1 MQLDFAAYESSII
14 RIQFLLTT
22 NIKERDR
29 YAAEK
34 LKIEAT
40 AQAVKDNTADLRVQ
54 LEEAKNQLALRKEYD
69 ELAEKII
76 MDRSLRPRD
85 EQHANLAKLNEEIA
99 ELERESQRYAQTWV
113 ERRQQ
118 FQKIVDEGMEMR
130 RQIRAEKEEVE
141 RMEGMEGAEDGEEG
155 ERSSMR
161 GRSCGVG
168 TPAPGYDGA
177 ATPMHE
183 NGNQDI
189 DPTSGGLAVNDQH
202 ANREKSPLRISQ
214 TVRAESD
221 KPAAEENEDAE
232 MAEDG
237 EVEPEEGMV
246 TAPPEGLIADED
258 EKEEGE
264 EEEAPA
270 DEEAKEGDT
279 MDMS

>member
-1 MQLDFAAYESSII
+1 MQLDFAAFESSII

-22 NIKERDR
+22 NIKERER

-40 AQAVKDNTADLRVQ
+40 AQAVKDNTGDLRVQ

-69 ELAEKII
+69 ELAEKITW
-76 MDRSLRPRD
+76 DRSLRPRD
-85 EQHANLAKLNEEIA
+85 EQHANLARLNEEIA
-99 ELERESQRYAQTWV
+99 ELEHESQGYAQTWV

-118 FQKIVDEGMEMR
+118 FQRIVYEGMEMR

-141 RMEGMEGAEDGEEG
+141 RIEGLEGMEGMEGGEDGEEG
-155 ERSSMR
+155 ERSSLR
-161 GRSCGVG
+161 GRSSGVG
-168 TPAPGYDGA
+168 TPAPGYEGGA
-177 ATPMHE
+177 TAMHE

-189 DPTSGGLAVNDQH
+189 DPASGGLAVNGQH
-202 ANREKSPLRISQ
+202 AEREKSPLRMSQ
-214 TVRAESD
+214 TVRGGLE

-237 EVEPEEGMV
+237 EVEPEGV
-246 TAPPEGLIADED
+246 AVAAPPEGLIADED

-264 EEEAPA
+264 EEEA
-270 DEEAKEGDT
+270 KEGDT

>member
-1 MQLDFAAYESSII
+1 MQLDFAAFESSII

-22 NIKERDR
+22 NIKERER

-69 ELAEKII
+69 ELAEKITS
-76 MDRSLRPRD
+76 DRSLRPRD

-99 ELERESQRYAQTWV
+99 ELEHESQGYAQTWV

-141 RMEGMEGAEDGEEG
+141 RMEGMEGADGEAG
-155 ERSSMR
+155 EDSSLR
-161 GRSCGVG
+161 GRSSGVG
-168 TPAPGYDGA
+168 TPAPGHDGG

-183 NGNQDI
+183 NGNQDV
-189 DPTSGGLAVNDQH
+189 DLTSRGLAVSGQH
-202 ANREKSPLRISQ
+202 ANREKSPLRITQ
-214 TVRAESD
+214 TVRGESE
-221 KPAAEENEDAE
+221 KLAAEENEDAE

-237 EVEPEEGMV
+237 EVEPEGN
-246 TAPPEGLIADED
+246 TAAAPPESLIADED

-270 DEEAKEGDT
+270 EEDSKEGDT

>member
-1 MQLDFAAYESSII
+1 MQLDFAAFESSII

-22 NIKERDR
+22 NIKERER

-69 ELAEKII
+69 ELAEKITT
-76 MDRSLRPRD
+76 DRSLRPRD

-99 ELERESQRYAQTWV
+99 ELEHESQGYAQTWV

-155 ERSSMR
+155 ERSFLR
-161 GRSCGVG
+161 GRSSGVG
-168 TPAPGYDGA
+168 TPAPGYEGGT
-177 ATPMHE
+177 TPMHE

-189 DPTSGGLAVNDQH
+189 DPATGGLAVSGQH
-202 ANREKSPLRISQ
+202 ANREKSPLRMSQ
-214 TVRAESD
+214 TVREESE
-221 KPAAEENEDAE
+221 KSAAKDNGDAE

-237 EVEPEEGMV
+237 EVEPEGGMV
-246 TAPPEGLIADED
+246 AAPPEGLIADED

-264 EEEAPA
+264 EGGE
-270 DEEAKEGDT
+270 EEAKEGDT

>member
-1 MQLDFAAYESSII
+1 MQLDFAAFESSII

-130 RQIRAEKEEVE
+130 RQIRAEKE
-141 RMEGMEGAEDGEEG
+141 GMEGAEDGEEG

-168 TPAPGYDGA
+168 TPAPGYDGG

-214 TVRAESD
+214 TVRTESE